1 MKKVFLILSLLL
13 LAAAGTLYA
22 LKGKSDYDP
31 AKYSLEIT
39 PADKPFGVGSA
50 VSYTLPDQFGRSHR
64 SSSGTRTLVF
74 AFTKATG
81 HIIKAAMADKPK
93 GFLEERK
100 AVIVAD
106 ISGMPTMIQ
115 NMFALPDLRK
125 SNYSMLLIYDKKMAR
140 RLKEGQ
146 ATDKVIVMRLENG
159 KVTKIEH
166 ADSPDVLLSLLEKS

>member
-1 MKKVFLILSLLL
+1 MKKILLILSLLL
-13 LAAAGTLYA
+13 LVAAGALYL
-22 LKGKSDYDP
+22 LKGKSTYDP
-31 AKYSLEIT
+31 AKYSLTVT
-39 PADKPFGVGSA
+39 PENKPFGVGS
-50 VSYTLPDQFGRSHR
+50 SIRYTLPDQFGKSHH
-64 SSSGTRTLVF
+64 SSPETRILVF

-100 AVIVAD
+100 AVIIAD
-106 ISGMPTMIQ
+106 ISKMPTVIQ

-125 SNYSMLLIYDKKMAR
+125 SNYDMLLIYDGKMAE

-166 ADSPDVLLSLLEKS
+166 ADSPEALNELLK

>member
-1 MKKVFLILSLLL
+1 MKKVLLILSILLL
-13 LAAAGTLYA
+13 VAAGTLYA
-22 LKGKSDYDP
+22 LKGKSSYDP
-31 AKYSLEIT
+31 AKYSLSVE
-39 PADKPFGVGSA
+39 PADKPFGVGSTIA
-50 VSYTLPDQFGRSHR
+50 FTLPDQFGKAH
-64 SSSGTRTLVF
+64 TLSPETKIMVF

-93 GFLEERK
+93 GYLEERK

-125 SNYSMLLIYDKKMAR
+125 SNYEMLLIYDKNMAK

-146 ATDKVIVMRLENG
+146 ATDKVIVMHLQNG
-159 KVTKIEH
+159 KVTKVEH
-166 ADSPDVLLSLLEKS
+166 ADSPEALNKLLGA